1 MLKKIVKMLLLWVD
15 KKSAYVIYEWS
26 PRKSLLVPFAQIV
39 MIAAAFFVAVS
50 RVMDYKHHPTDV
62 IAGGLIGTIVQI
74 LNCFG
79 ATLIFSEE
87 DEPLA
92 SRSEESIALRERNEN
107 ESPKQS

>member
-1 MLKKIVKMLLLWVD
+1 
-15 KKSAYVIYEWS
+15 
-26 PRKSLLVPFAQIV
+26 

-62 IAGGLIGTIVQI
+62 IAGGLIGTITQI

-79 ATLIFSEE
+79 ATLIFSE
-87 DEPLA
+87 DDRPLA
-92 SRSEESIALRERNEN
+92 SQTSEESIALRTRNEN